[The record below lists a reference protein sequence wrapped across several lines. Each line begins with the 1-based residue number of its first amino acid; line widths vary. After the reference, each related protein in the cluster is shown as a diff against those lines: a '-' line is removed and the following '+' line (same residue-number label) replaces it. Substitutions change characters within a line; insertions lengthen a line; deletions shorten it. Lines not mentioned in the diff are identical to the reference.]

1 MKNNKMYLTQAE
13 ADAKGL
19 PSVQEQI
26 ARHNAALTVT
36 VTRGTQ
42 SSVEV
47 PKSIYDEAI
56 ELGKAY
62 GECEVSC
69 FEDRAAEG
77 ERWPEFTNG
86 AYNGEIPLPAGF
98 ETITDENEDAY
109 YAMKDAVEY
118 VIDRTAK
125 GIWEAAKG
133 DN

>member
-1 MKNNKMYLTQAE
+1 MINNKMYLTETE
-13 ADAKGL
+13 AKAAGL

-26 ARHNAALTVT
+26 ARPNAALTVT
-36 VTRGTQ
+36 VRRGTQ

-47 PKSIYDEAI
+47 PRSIYDAAV
-56 ELGKAY
+56 ELGTAY
-62 GECEVSC
+62 GEGEVSC
-69 FEDRAAEG
+69 FEDRAACG

-86 AYNGEIPLPAGF
+86 AYNGEIPLAAGF

-125 GIWEAAKG
+125 SIWEAAKG